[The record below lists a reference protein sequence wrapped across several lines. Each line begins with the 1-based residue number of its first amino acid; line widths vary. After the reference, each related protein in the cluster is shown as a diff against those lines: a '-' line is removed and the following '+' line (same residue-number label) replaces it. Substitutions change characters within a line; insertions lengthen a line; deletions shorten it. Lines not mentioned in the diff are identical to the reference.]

1 MVVILL
7 TVAATVLLVL
17 LAIGKVPISYT
28 VRNLT
33 VRWRTTALTA
43 LAFTLVISLLTV
55 MLAFVNG
62 MVRLTEGTGQ
72 PGNVLILADGSTD
85 EAFSNLSST
94 DLSDIENES
103 AVVRVLHHQ
112 TRGYVDITPET
123 ARDPDLVSQ
132 RSIPLASRETYLVV
146 NQPIPNAAPGGPQRR
161 FLQLRGQEDAMLA
174 ARVHGLDLL
183 PGGSWPSEAGVQDVT
198 ADGQSGTGPFF
209 GGKTS
214 FAGRRLAEN
223 MDLSPSAAE
232 GAETAIE
239 ALLGEGVA
247 RELARDR
254 TPQEIDSARN
264 RERLDVGDTFRLGDR
279 TWIVVGMLQST
290 GSTFNS
296 EVWAK
301 RSLVAELFGKKTY
314 SSMVVRTRSAQA
326 AKDFCKFLKEKYAK
340 AAVAAQPETDY
351 YASLSETNQQFT
363 FAIAFVTVVMSI
375 GGVLGVMNTMFAAVS
390 SRIKDIGVLRLLGYT
405 RRHILVSLLLES
417 LLIALAGGLL
427 GCALGAM
434 SDGWSATSVVA
445 GAGMG
450 KSVTLRLVVD
460 AHIVSV
466 GILMTLVMGGL
477 GGALPALSAM
487 RLSALEALR

>member
-7 TVAATVLLVL
+7 TIAAIVLLVL

-94 DLSDIENES
+94 DLSDIENEP
-103 AVVRVLHHQ
+103 AVVRVLLHK
-112 TRGYVDITPET
+112 TRGYVDVTPET
-123 ARDPDLVSQ
+123 INDPDLVSG

-183 PGGSWPSEAGVQDVT
+183 PGGAWLSEAGVQDKVAGGEA
-198 ADGQSGTGPFF
+198 AD
-209 GGKTS
+209 
-214 FAGRRLAEN
+214 
-223 MDLSPSAAE
+223 
-232 GAETAIE
+232 TAIE

-254 TPQEIDSARN
+254 TPDELDQARN

-279 TWIVVGMLQST
+279 AWIVVGMLQSS

-326 AKDFCKFLKEKYAK
+326 AKEFCKFLKEKYSK

-351 YASLSETNQQFT
+351 YASLSETNKQFT
-363 FAIAFVTVVMSI
+363 FAIVFVTVVMSI

-390 SRIKDIGVLRLLGYT
+390 SRIKDIGVLRLLGYR
-405 RRHILVSLLLES
+405 RRHILVALLLES

-434 SDGWSATSVVA
+434 SDGWSATSIVA

-487 RLSALEALR
+487 RLTALEALR